1 MVKKQVGNYS
11 LIVLIGRKTSLHM
24 LHRDLIMVVL
34 FTSTDDD
41 NCTFGYVHGVSLMYT
56 NHTDT
61 TIPTDGYESGG
72 ERFWQWYYQEVSYFE
87 IYCEEVKDLLSP
99 EG

>member
-11 LIVLIGRKTSLHM
+11 LIVLTESKRSLHV

-41 NCTFGYVHGVSLMYT
+41 NCTFGYVHGVSLVYI
-56 NHTDT
+56 NHIYRSYNSSELTR
-61 TIPTDGYESGG
+61 SGG
-72 ERFWQWYYQEVSYFE
+72 ESCSCCSTDRYSETSS
-87 IYCEEVKDLLSP
+87 CEL
-99 EG
+99 